1 MKIKEILL
9 IVVCRRI
16 YPLSGSIPC
25 FIFADLASMNQ
36 AAFKKFLDQKAAQ
49 YNNPLFIGSDPIFVP
64 HQFEKLQDREIAGFF
79 AAILAW
85 GHRKIILKNALHLT
99 ALMDGSPHDFILHH
113 EEKDLKRFL
122 HFRHRTFNAT
132 DLLYCIYFFREYYTL
147 HDSLETAF
155 SSHLRPGDETVENAL
170 AGFRNTFFAHEHPQR
185 SEKHISNPAK
195 NSACKRLNMFL
206 RWMVRHDEQGVDFG
220 IWKSI
225 APSQLVC
232 PLDIHV
238 SRVAKRFGLLQSD
251 QVSWKAAVSLTDE
264 LRIFDAGDPVK
275 YDFALFGL
283 GVEERF
289 V

>member
-1 MKIKEILL
+1 
-9 IVVCRRI
+9 
-16 YPLSGSIPC
+16 
-25 FIFADLASMNQ
+25 
-36 AAFKKFLDQKAAQ
+36 
-49 YNNPLFIGSDPIFVP
+49 
-64 HQFEKLQDREIAGFF
+64 
-79 AAILAW
+79 
-85 GHRKIILKNALHLT
+85 
-99 ALMDGSPHDFILHH
+99 
-113 EEKDLKRFL
+113 
-122 HFRHRTFNAT
+122 
-132 DLLYCIYFFREYYTL
+132 
-147 HDSLETAF
+147 
-155 SSHLRPGDETVENAL
+155 
-170 AGFRNTFFAHEHPQR
+170 
-185 SEKHISNPAK
+185 
-195 NSACKRLNMFL
+195 
-206 RWMVRHDEQGVDFG
+206 MVRHDEQGVDFG